1 MAFHPKLKLSYI
13 PVVDLPSEVNNEGS
27 GEEVVMFTE
36 LDGVPHEP
44 GKLVAFD
51 PATQS
56 IRWSVGRTLP
66 YNGGLMATA
75 GNLVFQG
82 SAEGRFEAYA
92 ADTGE
97 RLWSVQTGSAIN
109 AAPAS
114 YSLGGKQFVL
124 IPIGAG
130 GGLQFLYPQMHSTAE
145 SNGPTRLLA
154 FSLDGST
161 GMPAPAAGYPSLPD
175 QPVLEATAETV
186 EIGRQLYA
194 GACQFCHGSK
204 AVTRFGGSVPDLR
217 YATKETHATWHGI
230 VIGGSKSASGMPA
243 IELEIEESEAI
254 RSYVLS
260 LSEKI
265 RSTQDSN

>member
-1 MAFHPKLKLSYI
+1 
-13 PVVDLPSEVNNEGS
+13 
-27 GEEVVMFTE
+27 
-36 LDGVPHEP
+36 
-44 GKLVAFD
+44 
-51 PATQS
+51 
-56 IRWSVGRTLP
+56 
-66 YNGGLMATA
+66 
-75 GNLVFQG
+75 
-82 SAEGRFEAYA
+82 
-92 ADTGE
+92 
-97 RLWSVQTGSAIN
+97 
-109 AAPAS
+109 
-114 YSLGGKQFVL
+114 
-124 IPIGAG
+124 
-130 GGLQFLYPQMHSTAE
+130 
-145 SNGPTRLLA
+145 
-154 FSLDGST
+154 
-161 GMPAPAAGYPSLPD
+161 LPD

>member
-1 MAFHPKLKLSYI
+1 
-13 PVVDLPSEVNNEGS
+13 VNNEGS
-27 GEEVVMFTE
+27 GEDVVMFTE
-36 LDGVPHEP
+36 VDGVPHKP

-56 IRWSVGRTLP
+56 IRWSVDRALP

-82 SAEGRFEAYA
+82 SAEGHFEAFA

-114 YSLGGKQFVL
+114 FSLDGKQYVL

-130 GGLQFLYPQMHSTAE
+130 GGLQFLYPEMHSTAE

-154 FSLDGST
+154 FSLDGRTS
-161 GMPAPAAGYPSLPD
+161 MPAPAAGYPPLPD
-175 QPVLEATAETV
+175 QPVLEATAETI
-186 EIGRQLYA
+186 ELGRQLYA
-194 GACQFCHGSK
+194 GACKFCHGFE

-217 YATKETHATWHGI
+217 YSTEEIHATWHGI
-230 VIGGSKSASGMPA
+230 VVGGARSASGMPA
-243 IELEIEESEAI
+243 MGLEIEQSEAI

-260 LSEKI
+260 LSEEI
-265 RSTQDSN
+265 RAEQ